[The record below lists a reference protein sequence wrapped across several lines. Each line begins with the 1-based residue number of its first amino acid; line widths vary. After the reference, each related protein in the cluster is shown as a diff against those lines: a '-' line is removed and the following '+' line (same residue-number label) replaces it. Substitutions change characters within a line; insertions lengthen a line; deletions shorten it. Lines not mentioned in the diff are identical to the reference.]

1 MFWLSRWTYSG
12 VPGCGR
18 AACAGAASARA
29 RRAARRHVR
38 PIDGIVTRSDATQNA
53 CVACKWSSRRREPY
67 WWLVTS
73 SLAPDLLAGICELTL
88 QASDLGALERF
99 YTKRSAAP

>member
-1 MFWLSRWTYSG
+1 
-12 VPGCGR
+12 
-18 AACAGAASARA
+18 
-29 RRAARRHVR
+29 
-38 PIDGIVTRSDATQNA
+38 
-53 CVACKWSSRRREPY
+53 
-67 WWLVTS
+67 VTS